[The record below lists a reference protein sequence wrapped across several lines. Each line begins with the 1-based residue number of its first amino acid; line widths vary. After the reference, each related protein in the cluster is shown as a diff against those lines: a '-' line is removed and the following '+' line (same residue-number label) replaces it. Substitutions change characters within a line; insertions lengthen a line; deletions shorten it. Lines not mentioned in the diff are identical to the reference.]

1 MITIR
6 PATPADIPAIAAF
19 NQAMAMETENK
30 ILPDSVI
37 RPGVEGLFAR
47 PEFGFYLVAEVDATV
62 AGGLMVTYE
71 WSDWR
76 NGVFFWIQ
84 SVYVKPEFRGQGV
97 YPALYG
103 EAKRIA
109 RQRGDCCGF
118 RLYVEQENVR
128 AQGVYQ
134 NLGMAETHY
143 LMYEEAIASS

>member
-6 PATPADIPAIAAF
+6 PAVEADIPAIAAF
-19 NQAMAMETENK
+19 NQAMALETENK

-47 PEFGFYLVAEVDATV
+47 PQFGFYLMAEVDGAV

-97 YPALYG
+97 YPALY
-103 EAKRIA
+103 ADVKRIA
-109 RQRGDCCGF
+109 RERGDCCGF
-118 RLYVEQENVR
+118 RLYVEHENTR
-128 AQGVYQ
+128 AQAVYQ
-134 NLGMAETHY
+134 RLGMRETHY
-143 LMYEEAIASS
+143 QMYEELTPSN